1 MSKKS
6 ATLIPKII
14 QAGNTEQAITVLNQV
29 LKSLHFSSDY
39 LELVSL
45 KDELDDYQ
53 LKFNEVCEKCVQE
66 NDITILNNIR
76 IELNFLFREI
86 TDKLVFPINKLKVQ
100 MEENKTITRA
110 HRMMEIRENETVQG
124 KIKATSTTA
133 LRDIVGLSDEYKEN
147 VACISISYGLY
158 KQLEM
163 LLNGIRMMT
172 DSLASKVNT
181 ERTILMKDVK

>member
-86 TDKLVFPINKLKVQ
+86 TIKV
-100 MEENKTITRA
+100 
-110 HRMMEIRENETVQG
+110 
-124 KIKATSTTA
+124 
-133 LRDIVGLSDEYKEN
+133 
-147 VACISISYGLY
+147 C
-158 KQLEM
+158 
-163 LLNGIRMMT
+163 
-172 DSLASKVNT
+172 
-181 ERTILMKDVK
+181 

>member
-14 QAGNTEQAITVLNQV
+14 QAGNTEQAITVLNEV
-29 LKSLHFSSDY
+29 LKTLHFSSDY
-39 LELVSL
+39 LELVAL
-45 KDELDDYQ
+45 KDELDDYNSR
-53 LKFNEVCEKCVQE
+53 FNDICKNCVEE
-66 NDITILNNIR
+66 NDISTLNNMR

-86 TDKLVFPINKLKVQ
+86 SDKLVFEVNKQKVFF
-100 MEENKTITRA
+100 EEQKTITRA
-110 HRMMEIRENETVQG
+110 HGMMEIRENESVQG
-124 KIKATSTTA
+124 KLKATSTTA

-147 VACISISYGLY
+147 VACISMSYGLY